1 MTETFCPMPWITQS
15 TRNNGDLRICC
26 QANVGEDQGLI
37 RKTIES
43 TPHYYF
49 VDTRIKYN
57 PDPELYINNRLTG
70 VKTADI
76 KRLNNKFHHA
86 RIFIKNAWVS
96 KTALYRAIHLDPDH
110 PEFITSSM
118 LFTDINSADEC
129 YKKHKEMQPAFEEEN
144 FTYETEVLM
153 RTVED
158 TDKWVSAMRER
169 YKLKDKIIE
178 ESRLDLTYFDQWD
191 YRTVGD
197 AYNAEDANL
206 NEARNNPMMKQAR
219 LDMLEGKWPEACTR
233 CKNEEA
239 AGIRSRMQYENER
252 WGTGQKYS
260 VFNKE
265 TAKSITA
272 ADGSID
278 TTATPTRLYDLRFG
292 NLCNLKCRM
301 CGPTDSSQ
309 WYEDQVKLFGTE
321 YQDTRGIVKL
331 EKDNKGKYKPI
342 DDIYGWYEDSSLWK
356 QLEDNMPNIEHL
368 HMVGGEPLMINQQYE
383 LLQKCIDRGEAHH
396 IIIEHNSNITNIPD
410 RAWEIWKHFKEIQIG
425 ASIDGVKS
433 VVEYIRH
440 PIKWPIIERNI
451 QALENAEGNYKL
463 WFAPTIGILN
473 SRHFPDMIIWV
484 LEQNFKRFNM
494 ETWKPPVT
502 AHPLHHP
509 KWLNMKILPPEA
521 KKEITQHYENCKPRI
536 RELIASK
543 TDRGKEQKEKLYKRT
558 VALLDQYTKLM
569 NQEDW
574 SDLMP
579 KFWELNS
586 KLDDIRDEK
595 LQDAI
600 PEIYE
605 LIKHTRPK

>member
-37 RKTIES
+37 RKTV
-43 TPHYYF
+43 PGKPFYYY
-49 VDTRIKYN
+49 VRTIVKYN
-57 PDPELYINNRLTG
+57 PDPALYIKNRLAGKQT
-70 VKTADI
+70 TNMSTDS
-76 KRLNNKFHHA
+76 FHNG
-86 RIFIKNAWVS
+86 RSMIKNAWVS
-96 KTALYRAIHLDPDH
+96 KTALFRVTYYDDTL
-110 PEFITSSM
+110 PEHMVSEM
-118 LFTDINSADEC
+118 LFTTLDHAEAYHTITAEQQKVFNESDYE
-129 YKKHKEMQPAFEEEN
+129 F
-144 FTYETEVLM
+144 ETEITM
-153 RTVED
+153 RTFED
-158 TDKWVSAMRER
+158 TEEWVSKIRER
-169 YKLKDKIIE
+169 YKAKDKIIE
-178 ESRLDLTYFDQWD
+178 ESRLTLTYFDQWD
-191 YRTVGD
+191 FHNVGD
-197 AYNAEDANL
+197 VYNAQDANL

-239 AGIRSRMQYENER
+239 ADIRSRMRYENER
-252 WGTGQKYS
+252 WSTGQKYS

-265 TAKSITA
+265 IAKEITA
-272 ADGSID
+272 SDGSID
-278 TTATPTRLYDLRFG
+278 TTAIPTRLYDLRFG

-301 CGPTDSSQ
+301 CGPTDSSM
-309 WYEDQVKLFGTE
+309 WYEDQVKMFGE
-321 YQDTRGIVKL
+321 SYQDTRGLVKL
-331 EKDNKGKYKPI
+331 TKDKKGKYKPV
-342 DDIYGWYEDSSLWK
+342 DDIYGWYEKSSIWG

-410 RAWEIWKHFKEIQIG
+410 RAWNIWKHFKEIQIG

-440 PIKWPIIERNI
+440 PIKWSIIERNI
-451 QALENAEGNYKL
+451 QALDTAEGNYKL

-473 SRHFPDMIIWV
+473 ARHFPDMIIWV
-484 LEQNFKRFNM
+484 LEQKFNRFNV

-509 KWLNMKILPPEA
+509 KWLNMKILPLEA
-521 KKEITQHYENCKPRI
+521 KKEITQYYEDCKPHI
-536 RELIASK
+536 QDLIFQK
-543 TDRGKEQKEKLYKRT
+543 TDRGPDQKKRLYNRT
-558 VALLDQYTKLM
+558 VALLDQYSTLM

-600 PEIYE
+600 PDIYE
-605 LIKHTRPK
+605 LIKHTRPE

>member
-37 RKTIES
+37 RKTV
-43 TPHYYF
+43 PGKPFYYY
-49 VDTRIKYN
+49 VRTIVKYN
-57 PDPELYINNRLTG
+57 PDPALYIKNRLAGKQT
-70 VKTADI
+70 TNMSTDS
-76 KRLNNKFHHA
+76 FHSG
-86 RIFIKNAWVS
+86 RSMIKNAWVS
-96 KTALYRAIHLDPDH
+96 KTALFRVTYYDDTL
-110 PEFITSSM
+110 PEHMVSEM
-118 LFTDINSADEC
+118 LFTTLDHAEA
-129 YKKHKEMQPAFEEEN
+129 YHKITTEQQKVFNESDYE
-144 FTYETEVLM
+144 FETEITK
-153 RTVED
+153 RTFED
-158 TDKWVSAMRER
+158 TEKWVSKIRER
-169 YKLKDKIIE
+169 YKAKDKIIE
-178 ESRLDLTYFDQWD
+178 ESRLTLTYFDQWD
-191 YRTVGD
+191 FHNVGD
-197 AYNAEDANL
+197 VYNAQDANL

-219 LDMLEGKWPEACTR
+219 LDMLEGKWPKACTR
-233 CKNEEA
+233 CENEEA
-239 AGIRSRMQYENER
+239 ADIRSRMRYENER
-252 WGTGQKYS
+252 WSTGQKYS

-265 TAKSITA
+265 IAKEITA
-272 ADGSID
+272 SDGSID
-278 TTATPTRLYDLRFG
+278 TTAIPTRLYDLRFG

-301 CGPTDSSQ
+301 CGPTDSSM
-309 WYEDQVKLFGTE
+309 WYEDQVKMFGE
-321 YQDTRGIVKL
+321 SYQDTRGLVKL
-331 EKDNKGKYKPI
+331 TKDKKGKYKPV
-342 DDIYGWYEDSSLWK
+342 DDIYGWYEKSSIWW

-410 RAWEIWKHFKEIQIG
+410 RAWNIWKHFKEIQIG

-440 PIKWPIIERNI
+440 PIKWSIIERNI
-451 QALENAEGNYKL
+451 QALDTAEGNYKL

-473 SRHFPDMIIWV
+473 ARHFPDMIIWV
-484 LEQNFKRFNM
+484 LEQKFNRFNV

-509 KWLNMKILPPEA
+509 KWLNMKILPLEA
-521 KKEITQHYENCKPRI
+521 KKEITQYYEDCKPHI
-536 RELIASK
+536 QDLIFQK
-543 TDRGKEQKEKLYKRT
+543 TDRGPDQKKRLYDRT
-558 VALLDQYTKLM
+558 VALLDQYSTLM

-600 PEIYE
+600 PDIYE